1 MAKLRTGLVSIT
13 GRFRSNNEDNAY
25 VDPQNRFFLVAD
37 GMGGQSAGERASA
50 LAMEIIP
57 QKLNSL
63 DFGKASID
71 QSVRVIDEAVAQANV
86 EIMALGELDARL
98 KNMGTTITFLVHA
111 NGSLFIGGVGDS
123 RVYLLRNGKFEQLTT
138 DHSLVQALIDAG
150 TLSPEEAV
158 NHRYKNVLYRY
169 LGAKEGGTGTTP
181 KRLEPRVGDRYVL
194 CTDGVT
200 GGCSDELM
208 AALLAESDDPQAIAA
223 DIVKAAEDGG
233 SKDNITALVVFVE
246 A

>member
-1 MAKLRTGLVSIT
+1 MTKLRTGLVSIT
-13 GRFRSNNEDNAY
+13 GRFRDNNEDNAY

-57 QKLNSL
+57 QKLHSL
-63 DFGKASID
+63 DFQRATPE
-71 QSVRVIDEAVAQANV
+71 QTVRVIDEAVAQANV
-86 EIMALGELDARL
+86 EIMALGELDARM
-98 KNMGTTITFLVHA
+98 KNMGTTITFLVQA

-123 RVYLLRNGKFEQLTT
+123 RVYRLRSGKYEQLTT
-138 DHSLVQALIDAG
+138 DHSLVQALIEAG
-150 TLSPEEAV
+150 TLTPEEAA

-181 KRLEPRVGDRYVL
+181 KRIDPKPGDRYVL

-200 GGCSDELM
+200 GGCSDEFM
-208 AALLAESDDPQAIAA
+208 ASILADGNDPQAIAA

-233 SKDNITALVVFVE
+233 SKDNITALVIFVE
-246 A
+246 

>member
-13 GRFRSNNEDNAY
+13 GRFRDNNEDNAY

-63 DFGKASID
+63 DFNRATLD
-71 QSVRVIDEAVAQANV
+71 QTVRVIDEAIAQANV

-98 KNMGTTITFLVHA
+98 KNMGTTVTFLVHA
-111 NGSLFIGGVGDS
+111 NGSLFVGGVGDS
-123 RVYLLRNGKFEQLTT
+123 RTYLLRNGKFEQLTT

-169 LGAKEGGTGTTP
+169 LGAKEGGAGTTP

-208 AALLAESDDPQAIAA
+208 ASLLADSDDPQAIAA